1 MPTQTLQEKIVEAY
15 EKIEKVFNTGSTGNE
30 ITTLV
35 QFMSNYAPSN
45 GLVKYIDTLFDEI
58 SHSPRSNNPVS
69 AMDIKASLFMTLAN
83 IKKVLKGDIV
93 NEVLHK
99 DPIYLADT
107 PKDTYNFKPIYLMA
121 MFVCGLISLNTGS
134 FEEWM
139 KLDKDIE
146 LDYIREFLSLFR
158 YPTEIVVYSKSTN
171 AVLSIESEPQSII
184 PDKLFLTSSI
194 PDTANN
200 VVIMDSFPSYDPW
213 KSIMTSCNN
222 QDTITS
228 DPVLWYIY
236 VIQDPVSAE
245 EFANPSTKQT
255 KCIGVR
261 QPKKNRSYIFAY
273 NIPKKEA
280 FASTVNIWKKFVTEP
295 YEAYANFLQN
305 FLLLKDLKHA
315 FINDDTAFISKGK
328 YDIPWLIYVHV
339 LVMSVY
345 GGNRNFYACKDA
357 TSADIT
363 TTDAF
368 VSGRTCLDYRAL
380 LDDVDGSPFPITIKS
395 GAMDENVMERLANA
409 HLELMRKNA
418 AFTFN
423 NGIIDENYDDTLNAT
438 CPVKYDWVF
447 RDEKLS
453 KCANWIS
460 KITNEVTNMEDR
472 RPDTLDPD
480 LCVFRRIVHWM
491 AKNND
496 QSDALKEIVRKF
508 ERTVKI
514 GAQVDDNI
522 HKHIVVDLRQR
533 SVDKHILSPNS
544 TLQDFLS
551 SDPSWKKAMEIYF
564 VGDWHPDNVFGKY
577 LVFDDSKK
585 KHEVRD
591 IIQMKI
597 DNDKPIFN
605 LTEAITERAPSSA
618 SSHDASGY
626 NSDGSLR
633 SMKSVGSTK
642 GPKTSD
648 SGKFPPVSRKMGLL
662 DAIAETIIDAD
673 QRVEGGLGAILRK
686 LNDFATVDD
695 MNKED
700 RLKKM
705 ADLTAEIQQKHDEL
719 NKQKTILDKEI
730 DGLKAELK
738 RVEDEATKDK
748 DALQTQMK
756 TVRAEKDEADTKLAA
771 ALLRESTLTQE
782 KSDMD
787 TNVQNLTGEKNTL
800 AAQVATLTQELQDS
814 KTKAA
819 EDAETIRKLKE
830 RVGELE
836 TEIVTLKQEITDN
849 EENKKKLLA
858 SDVSNQASLVT
869 LAAKEKELAEALE
882 REKKLQI
889 EKAQLEVQKKDLEKA
904 LQDDKGVMSNEN
916 MEKLKLMEDVRQL
929 RIQID
934 QYELQ
939 LQEIIEKL
947 KKGILEHDRQM
958 TTRIWKIHDQV
969 DGSIRKELTESELLV
984 LLRRGEYMGFRDAVK
999 RSVEQKEYKLP
1010 ALFLIYESIGGT
1022 WRYFAMLT
1030 DTNQTSEFMA
1040 EKLMESLRLFQTIEK
1055 HDPHL
1060 LATYTNQYFRK
1071 FLETFGCLAYDS
1083 TGEVIETF

>member
-1 MPTQTLQEKIVEAY
+1 MPTQTLQEKVVETY
-15 EKIEKVFNTGSTGNE
+15 EKIEQVFNTGSTGNP
-30 ITTLV
+30 ITTLEE
-35 QFMSNYAPSN
+35 FMSNVNPSN
-45 GLVKYIDTLFDEI
+45 TLVKYIDTLFDEI

-99 DPIYLADT
+99 DPIYLTDT
-107 PKDTYNFKPIYLMA
+107 PKDKYNFKPIYLMA

-134 FEEWM
+134 FEQWM

-146 LDYIREFLSLFR
+146 LDYIREFLSLFK

-171 AVLSIESEPQSII
+171 AVLSIESEPQSKI

-194 PDTANN
+194 PDTAKN

-213 KSIMTSCNN
+213 KSLTTSCNN

-228 DPVLWYIY
+228 DPVFWYIY
-236 VIQDPVSAE
+236 VIQDPVSVE
-245 EFANPSTKQT
+245 VV

-261 QPKKNRSYIFAY
+261 QPTKNRNYIFAY

-280 FASTVNIWKKFVTEP
+280 FASTVEIWKKFVTEP

-315 FINDDTAFISKGK
+315 FINDDTAFISKGN
-328 YDIPWLIYVHV
+328 YALPWLIYVHV

-357 TSADIT
+357 TSADTT

-368 VSGRTCLDYRAL
+368 VSGKTCLDYRAL
-380 LDDVDGSPFPITIKS
+380 LDHVDKSPFPLTIKS
-395 GAMDENVMERLANA
+395 GVMDENVMEHLANA

-460 KITNEVTNMEDR
+460 KIEADISVMETR
-472 RPDTLDPD
+472 NIETLDPD

-491 AKNND
+491 AKNHD
-496 QSDALKEIVRKF
+496 QPDALKEIVRKF
-508 ERTVKI
+508 ERTVNI
-514 GAQVDDNI
+514 GAQVDDNA
-522 HKHIVVDLRQR
+522 HKHIAVDLKKR
-533 SVDKHILSPNS
+533 SVHKNILSPNS

-577 LVFDDSKK
+577 LVFDDNKK
-585 KHEVRD
+585 IHEVRD

-605 LTEAITERAPSSA
+605 LTEATTERAPSSA
-618 SSHDASGY
+618 SSHDGSGY

-633 SMKSVGSTK
+633 SMKSVGSIK
-642 GPKTSD
+642 GLKTSD
-648 SGKFPPVSRKMGLL
+648 SGTLPPVSRKMSLL
-662 DAIAETIIDAD
+662 DGIVETIIDAD
-673 QRVEGGLGAILRK
+673 QRVEGGLGAILRE
-686 LNDFATVDD
+686 LNDFATVDG
-695 MNKED
+695 MNKDE

-705 ADLTAEIQQKHDEL
+705 AALTAEIQQKHDEL

-730 DGLKAELK
+730 DGLRAELK
-738 RVEDEATKDK
+738 RVQDEATKDK
-748 DALQTQMK
+748 DALQAQMK

-771 ALLRESTLTQE
+771 ALVKEAALQKE
-782 KSDMD
+782 KNEIE

-814 KTKAA
+814 QKKAI

-830 RVGELE
+830 KVTDLE
-836 TEIVTLKQEITDN
+836 KEIVTLKQEITDN
-849 EENKKKLLA
+849 QEDKKKLLA
-858 SDVSNQASLVT
+858 NDVSNQASLVT
-869 LAAKEKELAEALE
+869 LAAKEKELADALE
-882 REKKLQI
+882 REKKLQL

-916 MEKLKLMEDVRQL
+916 IEKLRLMEDVRKL

-939 LQEIIEKL
+939 LQVIIEKL

-984 LLRRGEYMGFRDAVK
+984 LLRKGDYIGFRDAVK
-999 RSVEQKEYKLP
+999 RPVEQKEYKLP

-1022 WRYFAMLT
+1022 WRYFEKLD
-1030 DTNQTSEFMA
+1030 DTNQTNEFMA
-1040 EKLMESLRLFQTIEK
+1040 EKLMESLRLFQTIKK

-1071 FLETFGCLAYDS
+1071 FLETFQCLANDG